1 MKQRTTIETPVAP
14 TKRVVARAGGGP
26 TGVGAM
32 TPAAV
37 IAPDTATPARFG
49 HRLGDFTIYPENTTP
64 DSSQQRMSMGGGL
77 LDGPPSGL
85 GRRAGGTRPLGL
97 AAGTIGDAVVQ
108 RTVVDTGSGAFESTF
123 VHDMD
128 GERIERFGIDLR
140 FTPGPAVQAEKIGL
154 VQIVKTHANGQPVNY
169 SPTTTK
175 NQTPTGFAVDRAA
188 PSNNPVYGAANLA
201 PGQALAD
208 TGPGGP
214 LPGAEGGGGGHHRY
228 GLGRRIGDEVTP
240 AWMHDAPNY
249 PGLRNGGMEFETT
262 ALALVSNTQQDQYYG
277 SVVWGYTVDAQ
288 GTIQAQDIVLGSNG
302 ALSPNFRDAATRW
315 NASRPLGVVRTRN
328 PTQLTNPYNG
338 TVSQLPAN
346 EPVKIDLAQ
355 LGMDFAGI
363 GTYDMANGVSRTMAY
378 RVSNEAEWG
387 WAPTNDLND
396 TGAGQAPN
404 VPLPV
409 G

>member
-1 MKQRTTIETPVAP
+1 
-14 TKRVVARAGGGP
+14 
-26 TGVGAM
+26 
-32 TPAAV
+32 
-37 IAPDTATPARFG
+37 
-49 HRLGDFTIYPENTTP
+49 
-64 DSSQQRMSMGGGL
+64 
-77 LDGPPSGL
+77 
-85 GRRAGGTRPLGL
+85 
-97 AAGTIGDAVVQ
+97 
-108 RTVVDTGSGAFESTF
+108 
-123 VHDMD
+123 
-128 GERIERFGIDLR
+128 
-140 FTPGPAVQAEKIGL
+140 
-154 VQIVKTHANGQPVNY
+154 
-169 SPTTTK
+169 
-175 NQTPTGFAVDRAA
+175 
-188 PSNNPVYGAANLA
+188 
-201 PGQALAD
+201 
-208 TGPGGP
+208 
-214 LPGAEGGGGGHHRY
+214 
-228 GLGRRIGDEVTP
+228 
-240 AWMHDAPNY
+240 
-249 PGLRNGGMEFETT
+249 MEFETT